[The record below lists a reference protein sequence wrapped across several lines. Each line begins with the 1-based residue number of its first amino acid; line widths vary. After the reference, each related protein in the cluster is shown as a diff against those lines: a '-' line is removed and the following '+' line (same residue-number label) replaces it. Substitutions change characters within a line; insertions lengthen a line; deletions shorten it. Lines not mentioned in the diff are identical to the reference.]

1 MFSPLPGTEFLQNN
15 CFFGKQKVFC
25 QTFYTNM
32 ATRFVNI
39 TDDDVEIFI
48 EGEENENTRKKT
60 RQDIT
65 CYSCIASEKQT
76 NESFEIEQLSL
87 EELDG
92 HLSKFLLAVKKKN
105 GDESEPT
112 TLRGFLSSVE
122 RYLKK
127 RR

>member
-1 MFSPLPGTEFLQNN
+1 MKIQEKKR
-15 CFFGKQKVFC
+15 GKI
-25 QTFYTNM
+25 Y
-32 ATRFVNI
+32 RLS
-39 TDDDVEIFI
+39 
-48 EGEENENTRKKT
+48 
-60 RQDIT
+60 

-112 TLRGFLSSVE
+112 TLRSFLSSVE

-127 RR
+127 RRYSESI